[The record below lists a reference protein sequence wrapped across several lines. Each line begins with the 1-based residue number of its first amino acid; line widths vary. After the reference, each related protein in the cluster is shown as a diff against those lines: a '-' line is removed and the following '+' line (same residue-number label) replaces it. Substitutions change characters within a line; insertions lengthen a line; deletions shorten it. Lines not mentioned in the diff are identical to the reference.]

1 MSNLHLKPSL
11 QTVSKAFS
19 KSMNTQN
26 IVFFFK
32 VKNSNNEYKEN
43 ILLMVEYPC
52 LKPSWLSLINTNS
65 PE

>member
-11 QTVSKAFS
+11 QTVLKAFS

-32 VKNSNNEYKEN
+32 VKKSKIEYKEN
-43 ILLMVEYPC
+43 ILSLVEYPC
-52 LKPSWLSLINTNS
+52 LRPSWLSLINKKS
-65 PE
+65 SE